1 MTTRYQLFLSLLVI
15 AGLVPS
21 TVAFAVA
28 WVRTSR
34 RLRDLEQR
42 VFGPAP
48 TRDERAERLE
58 QAVDSLSAQ
67 MDQIVSGQEFLHR
80 VLADRLGRVGQPRL
94 ERPEEVTPP

>member
-34 RLRDLEQR
+34 RLRDLER
-42 VFGPAP
+42 RLFGPGP
-48 TRDERAERLE
+48 SRDERADRLE
-58 QAVDSLSAQ
+58 QLVDSLAAQ
-67 MDQIVSGQEFLHR
+67 VDQVVSGQEFLNR
-80 VLADRLGRVGQPRL
+80 VLTDRLDRLARPRL
-94 ERPEEVTPP
+94 EQPEEVTPP